1 MLTALPNH
9 ADESVESAL
18 GYTCASQPDGACPI
32 RAFDDGDVEDDD
44 FLDDEEDDDFDDDD
58 EEDDDLFDDD
68 EDDDDDLLDD
78 DE

>member
-1 MLTALPNH
+1 MITALLNR
-9 ADESVESAL
+9 ADESIESAL
-18 GYTCASQPDGACPI
+18 GYTGASQPDEACPI
-32 RAFDDGDVEDDD
+32 WAFDDGDVEDDD

-58 EEDDDLFDDD
+58 EDDDIFDDD